1 MELLN
6 TPMNDISN
14 QNENLIQ
21 SEQNKVQNI
30 NVNEYFVDKNDQSSK
45 EYSTFDI
52 KFICCSV
59 FVYLLSIFV
68 ILGCLIPVMV
78 LPNLDLYLRIAIGS
92 PGVIFSLILMFF
104 CVYKVKLIKDTSNG
118 KVIVKVI
125 NHLCFP
131 KMKFN
136 LDIENTHFDV
146 LREITQDENGT
157 HESFRLLLINDY
169 KNLVDIDLDT
179 SNIKQKPAK
188 FFYSFSNISIG
199 NYGYKQFAK
208 VLNNFI
214 GHSDNYDNPLFF
226 NINKYLKKTHVI
238 YYFSQVLSKYMKFSD
253 HCFTYHLKHPL
264 GSSCVDI
271 IFIIISVLI
280 NFVTISGAIVLLTS
294 KNDTIIKLIGVIVFP
309 IANIILYILYKIFK
323 YCFDNIYRI
332 DCIYSK
338 NFDRVFIGI
347 VKYTKTKYINT
358 FEYQMNNISRFI
370 LEREGN
376 GSQTNFNLKVV
387 FKNKESQQICTIK
400 NQTQDKLEGLAYLLN
415 ERLNINSNNNIDSND
430 QI

>member
-78 LPNLDLYLRIAIGS
+78 LPNLDLYLRIAICS

-131 KMKFN
+131 KMKLN

-188 FFYSFSNISIG
+188 FFYSVVS
-199 NYGYKQFAK
+199 
-208 VLNNFI
+208 FI
-214 GHSDNYDNPLFF
+214 
-226 NINKYLKKTHVI
+226 T
-238 YYFSQVLSKYMKFSD
+238 
-253 HCFTYHLKHPL
+253 
-264 GSSCVDI
+264 
-271 IFIIISVLI
+271 
-280 NFVTISGAIVLLTS
+280 
-294 KNDTIIKLIGVIVFP
+294 
-309 IANIILYILYKIFK
+309 
-323 YCFDNIYRI
+323 
-332 DCIYSK
+332 
-338 NFDRVFIGI
+338 
-347 VKYTKTKYINT
+347 
-358 FEYQMNNISRFI
+358 
-370 LEREGN
+370 
-376 GSQTNFNLKVV
+376 
-387 FKNKESQQICTIK
+387 
-400 NQTQDKLEGLAYLLN
+400 
-415 ERLNINSNNNIDSND
+415 
-430 QI
+430 